1 MITKFSCVEKGYAE
15 LSFDV
20 GNSSIMGI
28 VRNERI
34 VEHVDYDAD
43 EIHYAHRWFAYVHVG
58 YSWKHFSSKDDS
70 FSRQYQ
76 RVGRRTGYEK
86 REEAI
91 EALKDYVSINE

>member
-34 VEHVDYDAD
+34 VEHVDYDTD
-43 EIHYAHRWFAYVHVG
+43 EIHYAHRGSPTFMLDILGNTSPLRMIPLV
-58 YSWKHFSSKDDS
+58 
-70 FSRQYQ
+70 RQYQ

-91 EALKDYVSINE
+91 EALKDYVSSNE